1 MKTLTAGKPIT
12 INKFTIIPI
21 EETRL
26 YAKALLESPFIYASK
41 RPKALILI
49 NDEGS
54 KAFDMNFNEV
64 PLESLTSHINGLKE
78 LIKNKKN

>member
-1 MKTLTAGKPIT
+1 VKTLTAGKPIT
-12 INKFTIIPI
+12 INEFTLIPI
-21 EETRL
+21 EENTV
-26 YAKALLESPFIYASK
+26 YAKTLLDSPFIYASK
-41 RPKALILI
+41 KPKALILI
-49 NDEGS
+49 NNEGS

>member
-1 MKTLTAGKPIT
+1 VKTLTAGKPLT
-12 INKFTIIPI
+12 INEFTLIPI
-21 EETRL
+21 EENMV
-26 YAKALLESPFIYASK
+26 YAKTLLDSQFIYASK
-41 RPKALILI
+41 KPKALILI
-49 NDEGS
+49 NNEGS